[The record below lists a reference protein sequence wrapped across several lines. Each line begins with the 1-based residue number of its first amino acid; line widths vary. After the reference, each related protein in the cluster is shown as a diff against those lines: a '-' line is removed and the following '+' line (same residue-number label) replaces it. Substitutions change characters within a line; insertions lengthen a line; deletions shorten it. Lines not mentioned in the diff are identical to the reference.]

1 MKDDGR
7 HVVAT
12 NRKARHDYF
21 IVSTVE
27 AGIVLQGSEV
37 KSIRL
42 GNLNLKDS
50 YATMRRGELF
60 LIGTHISHYP
70 PANQFNHMPERERK
84 LLLNRRELNKLGGKI
99 TEKGVTL
106 VPLQVYFK
114 NGRVKVEIAVVKG
127 KRQYDKRQAIAKR
140 DYEREK
146 EREWKTK

>member
-1 MKDDGR
+1 MKEDGR

-12 NRKARHDYF
+12 NRKARYEYF
-21 IVSTVE
+21 IISTIE

-37 KSIRL
+37 KSIRQ

-50 YATMRRGELF
+50 YASMRRGELF
-60 LIGTHISHYP
+60 LIGTHISPYP

-106 VPLQVYFK
+106 VPLKVYLK
-114 NGRVKVEIAVVKG
+114 NGKVKVEIAVVKG
-127 KRQYDKRQAIAKR
+127 KRQYDKREAIAKR